1 MKERTKLT
9 KFCYKNGQRKK
20 DQEKLEAKAAYCTEQ
35 ISKAKN
41 DYILRMINKLNDPNT
56 APKTYWSILN
66 YFLYTK
72 KIPAI
77 LPILINGKF
86 ISDFCK
92 S

>member
-1 MKERTKLT
+1 
-9 KFCYKNGQRKK
+9 
-20 DQEKLEAKAAYCTEQ
+20 
-35 ISKAKN
+35 
-41 DYILRMINKLNDPNT
+41 MINKLNDPNT